1 MKADSPVDPR
11 TGSFRAILG
20 TGGKD
25 RPKIKLNPA
34 KDSSSDGLS
43 QEGGT
48 EPKTI

>member
-34 KDSSSDGLS
+34 KDSSSDAGLWHRRVL
-43 QEGGT
+43 
-48 EPKTI
+48 IY